1 MNSVEGRGERERSEG
16 MRGRGRGVRE
26 GGEQRNRVKVE
37 KGWNVEGSVEG
48 VKKEKMWKKESGI
61 ETEGKEK
68 TFLIT
73 TGRNKSMH

>member
-1 MNSVEGRGERERSEG
+1 

-26 GGEQRNRVKVE
+26 GGEQRNTVKVE

-48 VKKEKMWKKESGI
+48 VKKEIMWKKEGGI

-73 TGRNKSMH
+73 TDRNKSMH